1 MSPPETQDTL
11 PPLDHANRLALGARQ
26 RPRRHD
32 RELDGEAD
40 RLLEALGDAPAEAGD
55 HGVLGVEATAA
66 LHELGP
72 RLDVHLEGR
81 QGRAPVHD
89 ELVVG
94 HELLDLEECPFHLG
108 G

>member
-1 MSPPETQDTL
+1 MSPPPGTKDTL

-40 RLLEALGDAPAEAGD
+40 RLLEALGDAPAETGD
-55 HGVLGVEATAA
+55 HGVLGVEATTA
-66 LHELGP
+66 LHELG
-72 RLDVHLEGR
+72 RWLDADLEGR

-89 ELVVG
+89 EPVVG
-94 HELLDLEECPFHLG
+94 DEPRDLAPRPL
-108 G
+108 